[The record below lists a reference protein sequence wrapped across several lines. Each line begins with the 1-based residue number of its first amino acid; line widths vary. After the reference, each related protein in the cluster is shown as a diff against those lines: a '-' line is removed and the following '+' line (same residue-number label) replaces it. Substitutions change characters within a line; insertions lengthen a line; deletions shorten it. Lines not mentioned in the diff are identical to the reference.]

1 MNKIIYA
8 KMLNYFVIVGTV
20 ILIVAAAS
28 LYYSVS
34 KTTQITKKDQE
45 KDAESNAVA
54 AILENNKT
62 LIGFIKGYEK
72 EVLDMVNILSDK
84 EDLLYSV
91 TEAYSEGYD
100 SEQLEVR
107 LYASPDKRLE
117 AAEKKIREYSE
128 DLYRVLYD
136 LVVP

>member
-1 MNKIIYA
+1 MWSIYE
-8 KMLNYFVIVGTV
+8 I
-20 ILIVAAAS
+20 AS
-28 LYYSVS
+28 CLDREEIPSIPRISDDECWYE
-34 KTTQITKKDQE
+34 DFE
-45 KDAESNAVA
+45 E
-54 AILENNKT
+54 
-62 LIGFIKGYEK
+62 FIKGYEK